1 VYNIT
6 YTQDCLKRATRF
18 FKKHP
23 DLCNRYGKTIALL
36 KLDPYHPSLRLHK
49 LVGKYAGLYSISITI
64 QYRITIDFII
74 EDEEIIPVNIGA
86 HEEVY

>member
-6 YTQDCLKRATRF
+6 YTQDYLKRATRF

-23 DLCNRYGKTIALL
+23 DLFNRYGKTIALL
-36 KLDPYHPSLRLHK
+36 KQDPYHPSLRLHK
-49 LVGKYAGLYSISITI
+49 LVGKYAGLYSISITF

>member
-1 VYNIT
+1 MLESN
-6 YTQDCLKRATRF
+6 
-18 FKKHP
+18 
-23 DLCNRYGKTIALL
+23 
-36 KLDPYHPSLRLHK
+36 PYHPSLRLHK
-49 LVGKYAGLYSISITI
+49 LVGKYAGLYSISITF